1 MALTT
6 LAKVKQYGQIT
17 EFESDTLLVRMIDA
31 ASTAIEQYCSRTFL
45 SQQYTEVR
53 DGTGQRK
60 LSMRHFPVTD
70 VTSVSINGKTI
81 QRRTSPLGIG
91 YTYDDL
97 SIKLSGYTFDNG
109 MDNVEVVY
117 TAGLP
122 AVPAD
127 VEIACAEMVMLRYK
141 ARDRIGV
148 SSKSLA
154 GEQIT
159 FTADDFPDYVTRVLD
174 QYSVRGLP

>member
-31 ASTAIEQYCSRTFL
+31 ASAAIENHCSRSFL
-45 SQQYTEVR
+45 SAQYTEVR

-60 LSMRHFPVTD
+60 LTMRNFPITNVA
-70 VTSVSINGKTI
+70 SVSVNGQNI
-81 QRRTSPLGIG
+81 PIRLSPLGNG
-91 YTYDDL
+91 YTYDDHTL
-97 SIKLSGYTFDNG
+97 KLSGYRFDEG
-109 MDNVEVVY
+109 MDNVQVIY
-117 TAGLP
+117 TAGLSV
-122 AVPAD
+122 VPED
-127 VEIACAEMVMLRYK
+127 IEIACAEMVMLRYK

-154 GEQIT
+154 GETIS
-159 FTADDFPDYVTRVLD
+159 FTSDDFPDYVTRILD
-174 QYSVRGLP
+174 QYNMVGLP